1 MENQI
6 NITSDIL
13 ERSNL
18 LNISAG
24 MWTGKSSQ
32 TPMDLE
38 AQGATTESSLFLP
51 GHKMLVAKK
60 TLEPFIRLKSN
71 IANYLQREARKFYIR
86 STWIVSLDAMDRISD
101 RMQQYEKEWND
112 QADLFCS
119 HLAEH
124 KQEMLAKYEVRYG
137 IEFAASLETLYPSDT
152 EIRNRFVLNWTFGR
166 WSFAQVESAAED
178 LEIRFKARASSFL
191 DEMEQEIYEST
202 VEAAAYMVKGIDTKL
217 GMMSEKRLSKFRDLI
232 SRIRNDNAS
241 FLNSDR
247 INQFLNSVDENV
259 INTDAWKTEELA
271 KERIKRVF
279 SEYVSNAST
288 IAEKES
294 ETGDCVRRVS
304 SQDPS
309 EIQDEDEEAEDGI
322 DDVSE
327 NRRQVSSANE
337 EQTKEEG
344 EDEDTNEQQE
354 AQVRTPRRELMLE
367 ED

>member
-1 MENQI
+1 MENQV

-24 MWTGKSSQ
+24 MWSGKSSQ

-51 GHKMLVAKK
+51 GHKMLVSKK
-60 TLEPFIRLKSN
+60 SLEPFSRLKSS
-71 IANYLQREARKFYIR
+71 IAGYLQREARKFYIR
-86 STWIVSLDAMDRISD
+86 STWIVSLDAMERISE
-101 RMQQYEKEWND
+101 RMQQYEKEWSD

-124 KQEMLAKYEVRYG
+124 KREMLAKYEVRYG
-137 IEFAASLETLYPSDT
+137 IDFAASLETLYPSDT
-152 EIRNRFVLNWTFGR
+152 EIRNRFALNWTFGR

-178 LEIRFKARASSFL
+178 LEVRFKARASSFL

-202 VEAAAYMVKGIDTKL
+202 VEAAAYMVKGMDTKL
-217 GMMSEKRLSKFRDLI
+217 GMMSEKRLSKFHSLI

-271 KERIKRVF
+271 KERIKKVF
-279 SEYVSNAST
+279 SEYVSNSSAIS
-288 IAEKES
+288 EKES
-294 ETGDCVRRVS
+294 EAADCVRRVS
-304 SQDPS
+304 SQEPS
-309 EIQDEDEEAEDGI
+309 EAEEPEDDGI

-327 NRRQVSSANE
+327 NRRQVSSANTE
-337 EQTKEEG
+337 EIEE
-344 EDEDTNEQQE
+344 EDDDNVEEEPQ
-354 AQVRTPRRELMLE
+354 AKSPRRELMLE